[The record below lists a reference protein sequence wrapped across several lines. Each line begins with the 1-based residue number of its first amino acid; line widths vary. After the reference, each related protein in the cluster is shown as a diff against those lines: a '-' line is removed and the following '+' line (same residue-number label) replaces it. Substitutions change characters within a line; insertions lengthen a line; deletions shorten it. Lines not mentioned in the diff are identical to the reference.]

1 MRPDVALALGLF
13 WAVGVPQLARR
24 GVRGLMPRLGGERV
38 IDLGGGFGAGPQD
51 LDRLL
56 AIRLYKLFG
65 GLFDRGRGVV
75 HTPLTWVNETRS
87 ADSERFQ
94 AIGALARGV
103 RSARRNCGYRSA
115 ARLAARVALLE
126 GHHDLRARQVELARE
141 GIDRLLERIDL
152 ALFGVERP

>member
-56 AIRLYKLFG
+56 AIRLDKLFG
-65 GLFDRGRGVV
+65 GLFDRRRGVV
-75 HTPLTWVNETRS
+75 HTLLTWVNETRS
-87 ADSERFQ
+87 ADPERFQ
-94 AIGALARGV
+94 AVGGLACRG
-103 RSARRNCGYRSA
+103 RSTRRNCGSTAQPHAWPRALRSSKGTTTSA
-115 ARLAARVALLE
+115 PARLNL
-126 GHHDLRARQVELARE
+126 
-141 GIDRLLERIDL
+141 
-152 ALFGVERP
+152 

>member
-13 WAVGVPQLARR
+13 WAGGVPQLARC

-56 AIRLYKLFG
+56 AIRLDKLFG

-75 HTPLTWVNETRS
+75 HTLLNWVNENPFRRSGEVSGRWRSRTRR
-87 ADSERFQ
+87 AQHPTE
-94 AIGALARGV
+94 L
-103 RSARRNCGYRSA
+103 
-115 ARLAARVALLE
+115 RVALSRAP
-126 GHHDLRARQVELARE
+126 GRARCAPR
-141 GIDRLLERIDL
+141 R
-152 ALFGVERP
+152 APRPPRRRG